1 MAMKAVRSLL
11 KSFIKASLR
20 QVLNFVK
27 TYPKLRIF
35 VVKVV
40 CALGLKNIAHSILM
54 RLRMSSY
61 SQSMAFNPNSIDHLS
76 PYARQIYLDLK
87 QAVKRLQ
94 QDHH

>member
-1 MAMKAVRSLL
+1 MKAVRSLL
-11 KSFIKASLR
+11 KSFMKASLR

-40 CALGLKNIAHSILM
+40 SALGLKNIAHSTLM

-61 SQSMAFNPNSIDHLS
+61 SQSTAFDPNSINHLS

-87 QAVKRLQ
+87 QAVKCIQ
-94 QDHH
+94 QENH